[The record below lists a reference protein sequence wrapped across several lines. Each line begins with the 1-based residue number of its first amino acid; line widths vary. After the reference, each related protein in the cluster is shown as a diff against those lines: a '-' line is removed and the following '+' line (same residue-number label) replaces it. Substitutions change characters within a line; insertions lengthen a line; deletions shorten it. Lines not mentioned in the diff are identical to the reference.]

1 MRIGELADRSGAAPR
16 LLRYYEEQGLL
27 KPGRSANG
35 YRDYDEALVE
45 RVRQIRSLLD
55 SGLSTRTIRE
65 VLPCLTTG
73 QYHVRGATAETLA
86 ALEHE
91 HRQLTERVECL
102 SRSRDAVA
110 AYLRAVHSLREVPA
124 PAEAC

>member
-1 MRIGELADRSGAAPR
+1 MRIGELAGRAGASPR

-35 YRDYDEALVE
+35 YREYDEALVE

-55 SGLSTRTIRE
+55 SGLSTRTIRD
-65 VLPCLTTG
+65 VLPCLTSG
-73 QYHVRGATAETLA
+73 QYHVRGATPETLA

-102 SRSRDAVA
+102 SRSRDAVG
-110 AYLRAVHSLREVPA
+110 AYLRAVRSLRDAPA
-124 PAEAC
+124 PADSC